1 MINLRVE
8 KMYGFPP
15 CGQMEYIISY
25 PVPINL
31 QNAYLSV
38 NILIQ
43 AKKGT
48 GVGDVL
54 LQT

>member
-1 MINLRVE
+1 
-8 KMYGFPP
+8 
-15 CGQMEYIISY
+15 MEYAFSY
-25 PVPINL
+25 SVLNNL

-43 AKKGT
+43 AKKGI
-48 GVGDVL
+48 GVRDVL